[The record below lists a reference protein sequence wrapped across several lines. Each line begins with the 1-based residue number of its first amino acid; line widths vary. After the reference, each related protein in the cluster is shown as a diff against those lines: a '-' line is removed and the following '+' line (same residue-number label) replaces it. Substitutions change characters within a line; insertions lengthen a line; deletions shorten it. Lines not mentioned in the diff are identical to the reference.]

1 MGTKVTYLNIM
12 KVIDDKPTTII
23 ILKGEKLKAYLLRS
37 GTRQRHSLSALLF
50 DTVLE
55 VLPREIR

>member
-1 MGTKVTYLNIM
+1 MGTKVAYLNIM
-12 KVIDDKPTTII
+12 KVTDDKPTTVI

-37 GTRQRHSLSALLF
+37 GTRQRRSHSALLF